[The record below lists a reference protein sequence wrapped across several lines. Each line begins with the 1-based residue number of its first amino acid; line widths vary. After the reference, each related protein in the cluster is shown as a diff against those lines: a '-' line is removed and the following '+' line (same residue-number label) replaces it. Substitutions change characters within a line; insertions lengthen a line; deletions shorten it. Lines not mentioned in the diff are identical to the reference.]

1 MKKMVK
7 FLERST
13 LVSQGKNKNGMKK
26 RRWKKWNKEKDENEN
41 TWFITYGIKCSAE
54 AEKKEKIYTRRQP
67 SLVNFYKGTLKI
79 SEDLFQAQ
87 QSDPRVPKIKKKR
100 GSLYIPREPWW
111 SNPQIKQSSPKWGQK
126 KNALILPAH
135 IAPPLFLQDVTCYI
149 CLLFAELLVA
159 FQDFLNWR
167 DRVVFCTTVW
177 HQAARLGSALSC
189 MQYFIAFH
197 PHSLFLSLPFIFS
210 GFVY

>member
-87 QSDPRVPKIKKKR
+87 QSDPRVPKIKKKK
-100 GSLYIPREPWW
+100 GSLYIPHEPWW

-126 KNALILPAH
+126 KKCFDSSGPYRTAIVSTRC
-135 IAPPLFLQDVTCYI
+135 DV
-149 CLLFAELLVA
+149 LHLFALC
-159 FQDFLNWR
+159 W
-167 DRVVFCTTVW
+167 
-177 HQAARLGSALSC
+177 AAGS
-189 MQYFIAFH
+189 I
-197 PHSLFLSLPFIFS
+197 PRFS
-210 GFVY
+210 